1 MGEERFEQWLKS
13 LPPEPGT
20 PLLDY
25 LNDLQQCSDTANSSA
40 ALGASPTRSPNII
53 PKASKPRT
61 TATSTNRRAASLS
74 PEGAPFTRNSSPKS
88 PFTKISAPTT
98 PNKKNSISSPA
109 ASPALERPRQAAK
122 PDSITPNHN
131 YGAKDC
137 VSSAKSDPNISS
149 GNNLWALPLEVY
161 EQFLGDAEW
170 LAIKQRVLQSPLVN
184 SAHPTDGKEHLLL
197 PTLTT
202 GSGTKRNAGQT
213 KLEQRLKQLSI
224 IPPGYQFSPEAM
236 AMYMGFP
243 WNLFSSITGQRFTQL
258 PTSFPAASK
267 DVTMSADLPG
277 KLSPQPKRRSP
288 STSLTGTT
296 NKRRGRPRGSSGKA
310 SGCLVPFT
318 EARRGKTYPII
329 QGERVSKDIALDYP
343 HHYRWFYQWREWQEN
358 QQRWLTRSK
367 RIKFHQVTAVHQLIQ
382 ANQNVVRILNFIET
396 GRLE

>member
-1 MGEERFEQWLKS
+1 MGDEQARS
-13 LPPEPGT
+13 FAVPGG
-20 PLLDY
+20 
-25 LNDLQQCSDTANSSA
+25 SA
-40 ALGASPTRSPNII
+40 VYS
-53 PKASKPRT
+53 
-61 TATSTNRRAASLS
+61 
-74 PEGAPFTRNSSPKS
+74 EFFPKS

-98 PNKKNSISSPA
+98 PNKKNSTSSPA
-109 ASPALERPRQAAK
+109 ASPAPEPPTQAAK
-122 PDSITPNHN
+122 LDSITPNHN

-318 EARRGKTYPII
+318 EARRGKTYPSFKGNGYPKILPSII
-329 QGERVSKDIALDYP
+329 PITTAGFINGESGR
-343 HHYRWFYQWREWQEN
+343 
-358 QQRWLTRSK
+358 
-367 RIKFHQVTAVHQLIQ
+367 RIS
-382 ANQNVVRILNFIET
+382 ND
-396 GRLE
+396 G